1 MPGLN
6 TIPLQ
11 RFHGLNP
18 TLPGYGGPRRSEN
31 ASFAALQQ
39 ALMASLVS
47 IVVLK
52 RDAGSLSLR
61 TCIVRSLFPA
71 VSPYIK
77 QPIALLRLWSVLPTF
92 LSYAKGIPTG
102 QCPKLACSNN
112 Q

>member
-31 ASFAALQQ
+31 VSFAALQQ

-52 RDAGSLSLR
+52 RDAGSLFLADMYCADLVSCSFSLHQAAH
-61 TCIVRSLFPA
+61 CPA
-71 VSPYIK
+71 
-77 QPIALLRLWSVLPTF
+77 QALV
-92 LSYAKGIPTG
+92 
-102 QCPKLACSNN
+102 CPSDFS
-112 Q
+112 

>member
-1 MPGLN
+1 
-6 TIPLQ
+6 
-11 RFHGLNP
+11 
-18 TLPGYGGPRRSEN
+18 
-31 ASFAALQQ
+31 
-39 ALMASLVS
+39 MASLVS
-47 IVVLK
+47 IVGLK

-112 Q
+112 QSNGKASLMGGSPVDAIHEGRPQVRSRDFL